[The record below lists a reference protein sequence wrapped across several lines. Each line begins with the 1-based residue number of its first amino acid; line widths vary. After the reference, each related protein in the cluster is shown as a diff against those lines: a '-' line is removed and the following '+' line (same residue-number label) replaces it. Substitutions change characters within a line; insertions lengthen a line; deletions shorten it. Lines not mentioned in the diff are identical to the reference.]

1 MTVLITGAAG
11 YIGSHAVLAFREAG
25 YQVVAVD
32 LLTTGRRDAIPAD
45 VPFFE
50 ANAGDIERMKGIVRA
65 HDVKCVVHFAAS
77 IVIPESVDEPLEYYL
92 NNTAVSRN
100 LIQTCVDNDVGH
112 FIYSST
118 SAVYGTPETLPVSEA
133 APTAPINPY
142 GRSKLMTEWI
152 LQDCV
157 AATDLTCVVL
167 RYFNVAG
174 ADPRGRTG
182 QSTSKA
188 THLIKVA
195 CEAAVGIRDGI
206 EIFGEDYDTPDGTCI
221 RDYIHVSDLVDAHV
235 QGLRH
240 LEAGGDSQV
249 LNCGYGHGYSVK
261 EVLATLQKVSGRTL
275 NVRLGGR
282 RPGDA
287 PALVA
292 DASRIREILGWHPS
306 RDDLS
311 VIVESAFRWERF
323 LVERRRAEI

>member
-1 MTVLITGAAG
+1 MPDWV
-11 YIGSHAVLAFREAG
+11 
-25 YQVVAVD
+25 
-32 LLTTGRRDAIPAD
+32 
-45 VPFFE
+45 
-50 ANAGDIERMKGIVRA
+50 
-65 HDVKCVVHFAAS
+65 
-77 IVIPESVDEPLEYYL
+77 
-92 NNTAVSRN
+92 
-100 LIQTCVDNDVGH
+100 
-112 FIYSST
+112 
-118 SAVYGTPETLPVSEA
+118 SAVGVGGNNLASAPETVIR
-133 APTAPINPY
+133 APLLNHFS
-142 GRSKLMTEWI
+142 G
-152 LQDCV
+152 
-157 AATDLTCVVL
+157 ATDLRCVSL

-174 ADPRGRTG
+174 ADLRGRAG

-195 CEAAVGIRDGI
+195 CEAAVGKRDGI
-206 EIFGEDYDTPDGTCI
+206 EIFGDDYDTPDGTCI

-240 LEAGGDSQV
+240 LEAGGDSHV

-275 NVRLGGR
+275 DVRLGGR

-306 RDDLS
+306 HDDLS

-323 LVERRRAEI
+323 LVERRRAEID